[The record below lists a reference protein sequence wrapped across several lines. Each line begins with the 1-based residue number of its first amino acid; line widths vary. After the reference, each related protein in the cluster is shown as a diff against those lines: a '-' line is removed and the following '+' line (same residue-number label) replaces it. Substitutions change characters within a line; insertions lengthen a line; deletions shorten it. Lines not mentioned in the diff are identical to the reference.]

1 MNENR
6 REFLRK
12 AALFSGG
19 AGLWG
24 ALPSSIQKAMAISA
38 DPGTTFMDAEHVVIL
53 MQENRS
59 FDHCFGKLKGVRG
72 FNDPRA
78 IRLPNKDLVWLQR
91 DNKGQTFAPFRL
103 NIKDT
108 KATWMSA
115 IPHSW
120 ENQVDA
126 RNKGKYDGWIEAKR
140 PGRKEFSH
148 VPMTMGY
155 YDRED
160 IPFYYAFAD
169 AFTVCDQHF
178 CAALTGTTTNRN
190 YLWAGKSVGKVGEK
204 PLVRNGEH
212 TYGKEV
218 DWKTFPD
225 RLQEEGVDWR
235 VYQNEVSVNTLLE
248 GEDESW
254 LANFTDNNLEWFK
267 QFGVRFSPGHYA
279 FLKHHQKNLSVEI
292 SKLEKE
298 LSQSDSEIKKA
309 ISGSLKQKKREL
321 EFIEKT
327 LIEFNPETF
336 SKLSENEK
344 ELHRRAFTTN
354 KADPDYHHTE
364 TLTYQEGDEQ
374 RSTKIPKGD
383 IFHEFRKDVDAGK
396 LPTVSWLVAP
406 QKFSDHPSAPW
417 YGAWYVSE
425 ALEIL
430 TKNPEVWKKTIFILN
445 YDENDGY
452 FDHVPP
458 FVPPK
463 PGDPTTG
470 MLSTG
475 LDARTEFVTRQQE
488 QNYPGMRP
496 KDIRESPVGLGYR
509 VPLIIASPWSRG
521 GWVNS
526 EVCDISSTI
535 LFLEKFLSGKT
546 GRTIREENISSWR
559 RAISGDL
566 TSAFRPYNGE
576 EVELPDFVN
585 FESHVKTI
593 HNAGFKEIP
602 NNFKA
607 LDSEEIQQV
616 NKNPQQSPWIPRQE
630 PGTKPS
636 NALAYELYV
645 EANLDQEQGTV
656 QIQFE
661 ASNRQFGRKAL
672 GAPFVVYVPESYTAA
687 ESGEPETCRTW
698 SFAVKPGDKLTYD
711 WPLDNFQGE
720 SFQLLVYGPNGFFRE
735 FSGRKNSPVLHTQSA
750 YLSKDPISGS
760 GHVSLSVENRD
771 KQNVMLSVS
780 DNAYHQGN
788 KTISLKYGKK
798 KSVRIPTDSSHG
810 WYDFS
815 IRIADHPTF
824 SKRYCGRLEFG
835 KHSTSDPLMGG
846 EIPLDLT

>member
-6 REFLRK
+6 REFLKK

-24 ALPSSIQKAMAISA
+24 ALPSSIRKAMAINP

-91 DNKGQTFAPFRL
+91 DNKGQTFTPFRL

-126 RNKGKYDGWIEAKR
+126 RNNGKYDGWIEAKR
-140 PGRKEFSH
+140 PGRKEFSQ

-190 YLWAGKSVGKVGEK
+190 YLWAGKTVGNPGEK

-225 RLQEEGVDWR
+225 RLQEQEVDWR

-267 QFGVRFSPGHYA
+267 QFAVRFTPGHYA
-279 FLKHHQKNLSVEI
+279 FLKHHHKNLPIEI
-292 SKLEKE
+292 TKLEKE
-298 LSQSDSEIKKA
+298 IAQAPIESKKELSGKLEAKKTD
-309 ISGSLKQKKREL
+309 L

-327 LIEFNPETF
+327 LAEFNPETF
-336 SKLSENEK
+336 SRLSENEK
-344 ELHRRAFTTN
+344 ELHKRAFTTN
-354 KADPDYHHTE
+354 IADPDYHQTE
-364 TLTYQEGDEQ
+364 TLAYNEGNEK

-383 IFHEFRKDVDAGK
+383 IFHEFRKDVDSGN

-452 FDHVPP
+452 FDHIPP

-463 PGDPTTG
+463 PGDSTTG
-470 MLSTG
+470 LMSKG
-475 LDARTEFVTRQQE
+475 LDAQTEYVTLEQE
-488 QNYPGMRP
+488 LKYPGMKP
-496 KDIRESPVGLGYR
+496 ENARESPVGLGYR
-509 VPLIIASPWSRG
+509 VPLIVASPWSRG

-535 LFLEKFLSGKT
+535 QFLEKFLSQKT
-546 GRTIREENISSWR
+546 GKTIREENISSWR
-559 RAISGDL
+559 RTISGDL
-566 TSAFRPYNGE
+566 TSVFRPYNGE
-576 EVELPDFVN
+576 DMELPDFVD
-585 FESHVKTI
+585 FENHVKTI
-593 HNAGFKEIP
+593 HSAGFKEIP

-607 LDSEEIQQV
+607 LEPEEIRQA
-616 NKNPQQSPWIPRQE
+616 NDDSRESPWIPRQE

-636 NALAYELYV
+636 NALAYELYA
-645 EANLDQEQGTV
+645 EGNLDQEEGV
-656 QIQFE
+656 VRIRFE
-661 ASNRQFGRKAL
+661 ASNRQFGKKSL
-672 GAPFVVYVPESYTAA
+672 GAPFVVYVPGAYVSV
-687 ESGEPETCRTW
+687 ESGEAETCRTW
-698 SFAVKPGDKLTYD
+698 SFAVKPGDELNYE
-711 WPLDNFQGE
+711 WPLENFPE
-720 SFQLLVYGPNGFFRE
+720 DEYQLLVYGPNGFFRE
-735 FSGRKNSPVLHTQSA
+735 FSGRKNSPVLHIQSE
-750 YLSKDPISGS
+750 YLLEDSVSGS
-760 GHVSLSVENRD
+760 GLVKLVLENRE
-771 KQNVMLSVS
+771 KQSVALSVS
-780 DNAYHQGN
+780 DNAYHQG
-788 KTISLKYGKK
+788 KKFITLKAGQK
-798 KSVRIPTDSSHG
+798 KSVRIPTRSSQG

-815 IRIADHPTF
+815 VQVKGNPTF
-824 SKRYCGRLEFG
+824 IKRYCGRLEFG
-835 KHSTSDPLMGG
+835 KHSSSDPLMGG
-846 EIPLDLT
+846 ELQLGLS

>member
-6 REFLRK
+6 REFLKK

-24 ALPSSIQKAMAISA
+24 ALPSSIQKAMAISP

-91 DNKGQTFAPFRL
+91 DNKGKTFAPFRL

-126 RNKGKYDGWIEAKR
+126 RNNGRYDGWIEAKR
-140 PGRKEFSH
+140 PGRKEFSQ

-190 YLWAGKSVGKVGEK
+190 YLWAGKTVGKPGEK

-218 DWKTFPD
+218 DWKIFPD
-225 RLQEEGVDWR
+225 RLQEQGVDWR
-235 VYQNEVSVNTLLE
+235 VYQNEVSVNILLE

-267 QFGVRFSPGHYA
+267 QFGVRFTPGHYA
-279 FLKHHQKNLSVEI
+279 FLKHRQKNLPIEI
-292 SKLEKE
+292 TKLEKE
-298 LSQSDSEIKKA
+298 LAQTADETKKDLA
-309 ISGSLKQKKREL
+309 GRLEANKEDL

-327 LIEFNPETF
+327 LAAFNPETF
-336 SKLSENEK
+336 ARLSEKEK
-344 ELHRRAFTTN
+344 ELHKRAFTTN
-354 KADPDYHHTE
+354 IADPDYHQTE
-364 TLTYQEGDEQ
+364 SLKYNEGNEK

-383 IFHEFRKDVDAGK
+383 IFYEFRKDVDSGN

-452 FDHVPP
+452 FDHIPP

-463 PGDPTTG
+463 PGNSTTG
-470 MLSTG
+470 IVSKG
-475 LDARTEFVTRQQE
+475 LDARTEFVTKEQE
-488 QNYPGMRP
+488 LNYPGMKP
-496 KDIRESPVGLGYR
+496 ENARESPVGLGYR
-509 VPLIIASPWSRG
+509 VPLIVASPWSRG

-535 LFLEKFLSGKT
+535 RFLEKFLSQKT
-546 GRTIREENISSWR
+546 GKPIWEENISSWR
-559 RAISGDL
+559 RTISGDL
-566 TSAFRPYNGE
+566 TSVFRPYNGE
-576 EVELPDFVN
+576 DVELPDFVD
-585 FESHVKTI
+585 FENHVKII

-607 LDSEEIQQV
+607 LEPEEIQRA
-616 NKNPQQSPWIPRQE
+616 NDYPRQSPWIPRQE
-630 PGTKPS
+630 SGTKPS
-636 NALAYELYV
+636 NALPYELYV
-645 EANLDQEQGTV
+645 EGNLDQEKGV
-656 QIQFE
+656 VRIRFE
-661 ASNRQFGRKAL
+661 ASDRRFGKKAL
-672 GAPFVVYVPESYTAA
+672 GAPFVVYVPGTFVSA
-687 ESGEPETCRTW
+687 ESGEAENCRTW
-698 SFAVKPGDKLTYD
+698 SFAVKPGDELNYD
-711 WPLDNFQGE
+711 WPLENFPE
-720 SFQLLVYGPNGFFRE
+720 DEYQLLVYGPNGFFRE
-735 FSGRKNSPVLHTQSA
+735 FSGRKNSPVLNTQSE
-750 YLSKDPISGS
+750 YFLEDSVSGS
-760 GHVSLSVENRD
+760 GLVKLVLENNEKQSVA
-771 KQNVMLSVS
+771 LSVS

-788 KTISLKYGKK
+788 KFITLKAGQK
-798 KSVRIPTDSSHG
+798 KSVRIPTHSSHG

-815 IRIADHPTF
+815 VKLIDNPTF
-824 SKRYCGRLEFG
+824 IKRYCGRLEFG
-835 KHSTSDPLMGG
+835 KHSYSDPLMGG
-846 EIPLDLT
+846 EIQVELT